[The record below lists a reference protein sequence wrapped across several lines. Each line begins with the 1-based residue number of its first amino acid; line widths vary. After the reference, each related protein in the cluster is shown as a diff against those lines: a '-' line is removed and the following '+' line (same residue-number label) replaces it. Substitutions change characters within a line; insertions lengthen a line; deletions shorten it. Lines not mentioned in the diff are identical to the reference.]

1 MIAMT
6 GYTLRNLKE
15 VENAA
20 SKFGL
25 APELEARFA
34 TSSLELTR
42 SGLSY
47 QRLAPGFRIPFG
59 HHRKEQEE
67 IYVLVEGSGRM
78 KLDDEIVELRRWDAI
93 RVAKETTRN
102 FEAGPEGATLIAFG
116 APGTGPGDAE
126 MEPGWWS
133 G

>member
-1 MIAMT
+1 MITMT
-6 GYTLRNLKE
+6 GYTLRNLRE

-20 SKFGL
+20 AKFGL

-34 TSSLELTR
+34 TSPLELTR

-59 HHRKEQEE
+59 HHHKEQEE
-67 IYVLVEGSGRM
+67 IYVLVECSGRM

-102 FEAGPEGATLIAFG
+102 FEAGAEGATLIAFG